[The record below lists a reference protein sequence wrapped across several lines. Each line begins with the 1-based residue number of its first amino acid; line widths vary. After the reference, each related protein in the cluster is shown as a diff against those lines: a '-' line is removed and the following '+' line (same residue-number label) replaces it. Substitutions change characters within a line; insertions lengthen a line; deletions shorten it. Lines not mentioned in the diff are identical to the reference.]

1 MNTHLFLIR
10 TEVIL
15 GNCRA
20 IPGRERSE
28 AFLSFTSDRPANKS
42 PMPGGPGGAFE
53 VSLAPPAIGW
63 RSVDGSFG
71 LVGPIAGGGGA
82 GGGA

>member
-1 MNTHLFLIR
+1 MFVGVGNVNQQWIRYFILNTHLFLIR

-28 AFLSFTSDRPANKS
+28 AFLSLTSDRPANKS

-53 VSLAPPAIGW
+53 VNLAPPAIGW
-63 RSVDGSFG
+63 
-71 LVGPIAGGGGA
+71 
-82 GGGA
+82 